1 MLLARGHDL
10 VVGAEIEA
18 ADDDVAPVRRRAR
31 QRHLLRRRAD
41 ERAEP
46 RAGFRPQPEHPLEVL
61 LPEPSVLQL
70 VVELRPDGVSR
81 RLRDRAEGARVE
93 IGEPLEHREERPRLR
108 GRHPIFTSTGAW
120 SESTA
125 PL

>member
-1 MLLARGHDL
+1 MLHPS
-10 VVGAEIEA
+10 VVEPVSDTCSAGAPTSDA
-18 ADDDVAPVRRRAR
+18 
-31 QRHLLRRRAD
+31 
-41 ERAEP
+41 ER

-61 LPEPSVLQL
+61 LAETAVLQL

-81 RLRDRAEGARVE
+81 RLRDRAEGTRVE

-108 GRHPIFTSTGAW
+108 GRHPIVTSTGAW